1 VCNHEADRTEDH
13 RLFILREEVAVE
25 VDDDDDKGISMETAQ
40 VVVGG
45 REEGALCNKG
55 IARMS
60 PSHRVMLSISGSPQ
74 IH

>member
-1 VCNHEADRTEDH
+1 VHHEADRTEDH

-25 VDDDDDKGISMETAQ
+25 DDDDKGILKEAAQ
-40 VVVGG
+40 MVVGG

>member
-1 VCNHEADRTEDH
+1 MHHEADRTEDH

-25 VDDDDDKGISMETAQ
+25 DDDDKGILKEAAQ
-40 VVVGG
+40 MVVGG

>member
-1 VCNHEADRTEDH
+1 VHHEADRTDDH
-13 RLFILREEVAVE
+13 RLFVLREEVAV
-25 VDDDDDKGISMETAQ
+25 VVDDDKGILKEKAQ